1 MNLNLKGRIMNK
13 VLSFCII
20 LLNLFVSVSISQ
32 TKEFTIAYSGT
43 YPKWDPAT
51 NSANWFFYD
60 ELRMNLW
67 QGWGI
72 GEANSHGF
80 ILDSLAAHN
89 ISGYFQPDTLMQYAF
104 GKVVIHQAEE
114 NTQDS
119 FRYRN
124 HFLGEDITETFMG
137 ETVTA
142 RFFDVNTVPP
152 GERGTSV
159 PVLTGVR
166 ENAVHSF
173 SGLVL
178 DPKFQ
183 AFWDTIVGQ
192 HRNSWYVKPRMR
204 INIADTA
211 GPSRK
216 VIKIIVRAFNGDVI
230 LAQDITTQDFRINS
244 YNGKYLED
252 YFSNGISVPGDKTSI
267 GLNKGFPFGLDHR
280 NKIGY
285 FDSCKVDFEIH
296 WYRDV
301 SFWIDYVKIMDE
313 PAYLLFNP
321 NKDIRNAIKRQIQ
334 RLINHSGGNRIKG
347 FYTEEIEYTNLRCA
361 QFIQDSIILYA
372 VSNESVRM
380 NCLLNPW
387 SFQHNLRSID
397 SASRYDE
404 YLDKVKP
411 SKLIFAFYAEQGQ
424 FGDYRNPLP
433 NNIDSFYFPPDQPF
447 DVKQKVFN

>member
-1 MNLNLKGRIMNK
+1 MNK
-13 VLSFCII
+13 VISFCII

-43 YPKWDPAT
+43 YPNWDPAT
-51 NSANWFFYD
+51 NSANWFLYD
-60 ELRMNLW
+60 ELKMNLW

-104 GKVVIHQAEE
+104 GKVVIHQAEQ
-114 NTQDS
+114 NTQES

-137 ETVTA
+137 ENVTA

-192 HRNSWYVKPRMR
+192 HRNSWYIKPRMR
-204 INIADTA
+204 IDSADA
-211 GPSRK
+211 HGPARN
-216 VIKIIVRAFNGDVI
+216 VIKIVVRAFNGDIILDQVI
-230 LAQDITTQDFRINS
+230 TSDRFLNS
-244 YNGKYLED
+244 ANQYNGRYLED
-252 YFSNGISVPGDKTSI
+252 FLPNGILIPGDTTSTGI
-267 GLNKGFPFGLDHR
+267 NEGFPSGLDHR
-280 NKIGY
+280 DTYIY

-296 WYRDV
+296 WYKDV
-301 SFWIDYVKIMDE
+301 SVWIDYVKIMDE
-313 PAYLLFNP
+313 PAHLLDHPDKF
-321 NKDIRNAIKRQIQ
+321 IRRRMEALMKR
-334 RLINHSGGNRIKG
+334 S
-347 FYTEEIEYTNLRCA
+347 
-361 QFIQDSIILYA
+361 
-372 VSNESVRM
+372 
-380 NCLLNPW
+380 
-387 SFQHNLRSID
+387 
-397 SASRYDE
+397 
-404 YLDKVKP
+404 
-411 SKLIFAFYAEQGQ
+411 
-424 FGDYRNPLP
+424 
-433 NNIDSFYFPPDQPF
+433 
-447 DVKQKVFN
+447 